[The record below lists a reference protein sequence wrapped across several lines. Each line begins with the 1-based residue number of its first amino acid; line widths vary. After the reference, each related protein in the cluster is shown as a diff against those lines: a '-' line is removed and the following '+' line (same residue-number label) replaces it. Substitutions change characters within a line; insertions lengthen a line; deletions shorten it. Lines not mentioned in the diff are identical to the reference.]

1 MSIHGAVFLVEK
13 NNQRMRRYY
22 SPVRVKG
29 RSGDSNRRII
39 WEWVNGLLSSKLFNS
54 IKKDENPNNF
64 LFTSYEWNPIK
75 KDNSWYIDATATIKI
90 KVGQFYWG
98 PPTLNPA
105 PNQYTDFYSDIA
117 RLDFILKYDNSI
129 FSPIETKFVLNYT
142 ENPIKEVDLLVNK
155 EASFDEN
162 IALEL
167 PISQVYQSLGGSN
180 KEDSNEE
187 EYVVKKI
194 NGVTLT
200 GFVDN
205 SVINIRVESDK
216 YQTKRGLKVGDSI
229 EFLKSLYGFPDQ
241 GFFEDDLVAYYFSIT
256 NKESGNINLNF
267 YRKMYVKLKDGKITM
282 IEFDQMASD

>member
-1 MSIHGAVFLVEK
+1 
-13 NNQRMRRYY
+13 MRRYY
-22 SPVRVKG
+22 SSVRVKG

-129 FSPIETKFVLNYT
+129 FSPIETKLVLNYT

-187 EYVVKKI
+187 EYAELYAMANWFLVLSCEDKKDEE
-194 NGVTLT
+194 L
-200 GFVDN
+200 
-205 SVINIRVESDK
+205 RW
-216 YQTKRGLKVGDSI
+216 
-229 EFLKSLYGFPDQ
+229 
-241 GFFEDDLVAYYFSIT
+241 
-256 NKESGNINLNF
+256 
-267 YRKMYVKLKDGKITM
+267 KL
-282 IEFDQMASD
+282 